1 VIRIVLS
8 LADALRFRFTVSP
21 LGEVVRLA
29 WAMANPKAFAQG
41 AHVAW
46 LREQR
51 PAALRLRDQHD
62 LRPLLALL
70 SARPDYFP
78 DFLTPTP
85 DAEVGNIDEELHR
98 VRASDR
104 QQVAREVGLCLV
116 DSQPIEPEIERQLRS
131 DDVLVTLS
139 DLLDALWQALV
150 APRWQQLHDLLGR
163 DVRYRSQ
170 LLARG
175 GLTALFT
182 DLEPLITLRE
192 RTLLV
197 DLTSEGTHVLGG
209 DGLLLMPSAFIWPH
223 VLALDG
229 SPPTLIYPCRGVASL
244 FWAEHGVDAAVGK
257 LIGPTRALILEQLGE
272 PNHTSALARSLGRSA
287 GNIADHLKVLHACGL
302 VARSRIGRHVIYART
317 PLADALLARA
327 RGTPELIRQGFVP
340 PRR

>member
-1 VIRIVLS
+1 VIRFVLS

-29 WAMANPKAFAQG
+29 RAIANPKAFAQG

-51 PAALRLRDQHD
+51 PALLRLQDEHD

-85 DAEVGNIDEELHR
+85 EAEVGKIDEELQR
-98 VRASDR
+98 VGASDR
-104 QQVAREVGLCLV
+104 GQVAREIDLCLI
-116 DSQPIEPEIERQLRS
+116 DARPIEPEVERQLRS

-139 DLLDALWQALV
+139 GLLEALWRALV
-150 APRWQQLHDLLGR
+150 APRWQQLQDLLER
-163 DVRYRSQ
+163 DVLYRTR

-175 GLTALFT
+175 GLTALFA

-197 DLTSEGTHVLGG
+197 DLTSEGTHVLSGN
-209 DGLLLMPSAFIWPH
+209 GLLLMPSAFVWPRA
-223 VLALDG
+223 LALAG

-244 FWAEHGVDAAVGK
+244 FWTEHGVDATVGK
-257 LIGPTRALILEQLGE
+257 LIGPTRALILEHLGE

-302 VARSRIGRHVIYART
+302 VARSRLGRHVIYSRT
-317 PLADALLARA
+317 PLADALLTSARH
-327 RGTPELIRQGFVP
+327 TPS
-340 PRR
+340 

>member
-1 VIRIVLS
+1 VIRFVFS
-8 LADALRFRFTVSP
+8 LADALRFCFTVSP

-29 WAMANPKAFAQG
+29 RAIANPKAFAQG

-51 PAALRLRDQHD
+51 PALLRLQGVHD

-85 DAEVGNIDEELHR
+85 EAEVGDIDEELQR
-98 VRASDR
+98 VRATDR
-104 QQVAREVGLCLV
+104 EQVAREIDLCLA
-116 DSQPIEPEIERQLRS
+116 DARPFEPEVERHLRS
-131 DDVLVTLS
+131 GDVLVVLS
-139 DLLDALWQALV
+139 GSLEALWRALV
-150 APRWQQLHDLLGR
+150 APRWQQLHDLLER
-163 DVRYRSQ
+163 DVLYRTR

-175 GLTALFT
+175 GLRALFA

-209 DGLLLMPSAFIWPH
+209 DGLLLMPSAFVWPH
-223 VLALDG
+223 ALALAG

-244 FWAEHGVDAAVGK
+244 FWSEHGVDATVGK
-257 LIGPTRALILEQLGE
+257 LIGPTRALILEHLCE
-272 PNHTSALARSLGRSA
+272 PNHTSALARGLGRSA

-302 VARSRIGRHVIYART
+302 VARSRLGRHVIYSRT
-317 PLADALLARA
+317 PLADALLTSARHTT
-327 RGTPELIRQGFVP
+327 R
-340 PRR
+340 